1 MSGPE
6 VVLVNP
12 KMCRPSGIRLP
23 LSVLSLGAVLEGKY
37 SYQIIDGNVNPAAVS
52 DAVAAAGAGK
62 CRAVGLTVMP
72 GPQVAPA
79 IEISVAIRA
88 AHPTIPIVWGGYFP
102 TLYHDAAINAPYVD
116 YVVRGEGEGAFVD
129 LLQRLPE
136 ADAGSLREVRGLT
149 WRDHGQVVHNPNS
162 EFRPP
167 NEYPVLPYERVGDV
181 SRYLRA
187 SFMGSRTAVHQAAVG
202 CRYRC
207 TFCGVVS
214 MFNGYTALSSEQ
226 RLEQSLLRLRD
237 VFGANAIQFYD
248 HNFFDNELSSIPSIE
263 VLAGLKMPWWCY
275 ARADTLAKFSAAT
288 WDLLRKSRFTM
299 AYIGAE
305 AASDEVLKKM
315 RKGSKVEHTF
325 EVARRCR
332 EYGVIPEFSFV
343 LGGPEDPE
351 GEIEKTFQFVRKLKQ
366 IHPQCEVVLYFYSPT
381 PQRDP
386 AYRRGAE
393 PQAVLPV
400 LNSYGPQ
407 GPELPSTPEEWT
419 QPQWL
424 NYVCHQDA
432 PWLAPRTRQRVKD
445 FAEVLGCRFPTAQ
458 DYATPQW
465 GKKILAG
472 LASWRYKT
480 EIYRNPME
488 LHVARKFIPLRRPQV
503 ESL

>member
-6 VVLVNP
+6 VVLINP

-37 SYQIIDGNVNPAAVS
+37 SYQIIDGNVNPTAVS
-52 DAVAAAGAGK
+52 DAVAATGAGK

-79 IEISVAIRA
+79 IETSAAIRA
-88 AHPTIPIVWGGYFP
+88 ANPTIPIIWGGYFP
-102 TLYHDAAINAPYVD
+102 TLYHDAAINAHYVD
-116 YVVRGEGEGAFVD
+116 YVVRGEGEGAFLD
-129 LLQRLPE
+129 LLERLPE
-136 ADAGSLREVRGLT
+136 ADAASLREVRGLT
-149 WRDHGQVVHNPNS
+149 WKHRGQVVHNPNS
-162 EFRPP
+162 DFRPP
-167 NEYPVLPYERVGDV
+167 NDYPVLPYERVGDV
-181 SRYLRA
+181 RRYLRP

-202 CRYRC
+202 CRYHC

-237 VFGANAIQFYD
+237 GFGANAIQFYD
-248 HNFFDNELSSIPSIE
+248 HNFFDNERSSIPSIE

-275 ARADTLAKFSAAT
+275 ARADTLAKFSSAT

-305 AASDEVLKKM
+305 AASDEVLKRM

-351 GEIEKTFQFVRKLKQ
+351 ADPPPVRSGALLLQ
-366 IHPQCEVVLYFYSPT
+366 PDAAARSGLSPRCGASGG
-381 PQRDP
+381 PACPEFLRASGAGAAVDAGGMDP
-386 AYRRGAE
+386 AAVAQLRLPSGRALAVAPNQTACQGLRRGAG
-393 PQAVLPV
+393 LPV
-400 LNSYGPQ
+400 PHRPGLRDAPVGQEGPRRPRQLALQNRNLPESDGTTRGPQ
-407 GPELPSTPEEWT
+407 IHSP
-419 QPQWL
+419 
-424 NYVCHQDA
+424 A
-432 PWLAPRTRQRVKD
+432 A
-445 FAEVLGCRFPTAQ
+445 
-458 DYATPQW
+458 AT
-465 GKKILAG
+465 G
-472 LASWRYKT
+472 
-480 EIYRNPME
+480 
-488 LHVARKFIPLRRPQV
+488 RKLV
-503 ESL
+503 VS

>member
-1 MSGPE
+1 M
-6 VVLVNP
+6 
-12 KMCRPSGIRLP
+12 
-23 LSVLSLGAVLEGKY
+23 
-37 SYQIIDGNVNPAAVS
+37 S

-79 IEISVAIRA
+79 IEISAAIRA

-129 LLQRLPE
+129 LLHRLPE
-136 ADAGSLREVRGLT
+136 ADAASLREVRGLT
-149 WRDHGQVVHNPNS
+149 WKDHGEVVHNPNS

-181 SRYLRA
+181 RRYLRP
-187 SFMGSRTAVHQAAVG
+187 SFMGSRTAVHQAAIG

-237 VFGANAIQFYD
+237 GFGANAIQFYD
-248 HNFFDNELSSIPSIE
+248 HNFFDNERSSIPSIE

-275 ARADTLAKFSAAT
+275 A
-288 WDLLRKSRFTM
+288 
-299 AYIGAE
+299 
-305 AASDEVLKKM
+305 
-315 RKGSKVEHTF
+315 
-325 EVARRCR
+325 ARRHAR
-332 EYGVIPEFSFV
+332 EILHLHLGSSAQEPFHHGLHRSRSGQRRSAQEDAQGLEGRAHLRGRPPVPRIRRHSRILVRP
-343 LGGPEDPE
+343 GGPEDPE

-386 AYRRGAE
+386 GYRRAAE
-393 PQAVLPV
+393 PQAVLPI

-432 PWLAPRTRQRVKD
+432 PWLAPQTRQRVKD

-465 GKKILAG
+465 GKKILAA

-480 EIYRNPME
+480 EMYRNPME